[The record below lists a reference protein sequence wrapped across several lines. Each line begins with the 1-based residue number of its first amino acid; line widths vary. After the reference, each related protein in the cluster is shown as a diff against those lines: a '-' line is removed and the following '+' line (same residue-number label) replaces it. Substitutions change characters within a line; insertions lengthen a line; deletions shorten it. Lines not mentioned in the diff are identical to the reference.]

1 MRKQRREITDSEICA
16 CYERIRNRV
25 AALCG
30 VQESIETGDGIAFSG
45 SREAP
50 ELVLT
55 VSSVKIDGRY
65 CLYADLDDEVSW
77 QEWDFSDRTEFENDI
92 AETIAALVNRTVK
105 TVTEQKRRKYLRRR
119 RYYLNEQNEWVL
131 MEEETLTMWWL
142 RLFLR
147 KDSVEEDVKV
157 YRMK

>member
-1 MRKQRREITDSEICA
+1 MRKQRREIPDNEICA

-25 AALCG
+25 AALCS
-30 VQESIETGDGIAFSG
+30 VQKSIETDDGIAFSG

-50 ELVLT
+50 ELLLT
-55 VSSVKIDGRY
+55 VSSVKTDGRY

-92 AETIAALVNRTVK
+92 AETIAVLVNRTVK
-105 TVTEQKRRKYLRRR
+105 TVTEQKKRKYLRRR